1 MELLKQNIHMDRVCR
16 EGSTQLSLEDDMNLP
31 ETKPDISS
39 LCMEKGSVVI
49 EEVRASADAVSVRGR
64 LIFSVLYHTQ
74 EDGSRLVC
82 TEGKILFE
90 EKIRMEGLLSTDT
103 VTVCGEVEDLT
114 VGVINSRKLSVQSVI
129 SLNAFVEEIYDQE
142 IPVGVSCPEDN
153 RETVQ
158 YRQTPVELTQVAMC
172 KKDVLRVKEEIPL
185 PAGYPNISQ
194 ILWKSVEPGEMSF
207 RLGEEKLYV
216 QGDLH
221 VFVMYE
227 GEGESPS
234 VQIVESTAPVS
245 AEIAC
250 SGCREGMAPDVRYQV
265 GQWELTPRPDLDGE
279 QRVFGLE
286 LTVDMR
292 ICVYEEKSVS
302 LITDIYGVTREIC
315 GEKKKAELEQLL
327 RCVTGRT
334 KVADHVKLPEG
345 AKVLQLV
352 RSEAQAKVTNV
363 QTAEEGILLRGNVSV
378 KALCITDDDE
388 KPYQC
393 VRAQLPFEYTLEI
406 PGMKEGEKPGRIQT
420 NLEQLTV
427 TMLDGEE
434 LDVKAIVC
442 FSTTALCRISAEVI
456 DAVTEYP
463 LDSEKLSELPSM
475 AIYVVK
481 PGDNLWDIGKRYYV
495 PVQSLM
501 ELNEM
506 SSQEVKP
513 GQKILIVKG
522 V

>member
-1 MELLKQNIHMDRVCR
+1 MELLKQNIHMDRVCK
-16 EGSTQLSLEDDMNLP
+16 EGSTQISLEDDMNLP
-31 ETKPDISS
+31 ETKPDINS

-49 EEVRASADAVSVRGR
+49 EEVRPGADAVSVRGR

-74 EDGSRLVC
+74 EEGSRLVC
-82 TEGKILFE
+82 AEGKILFE
-90 EKIRMEGLLSTDT
+90 EKIRMEGLASTDT
-103 VTVCGEVEDLT
+103 VTVSGEVEDLT

-129 SLNAFVEEIYDQE
+129 SLNAFVEEIYDEE
-142 IPVGVSCPEDN
+142 IPVGVSCPGDN
-153 RETVQ
+153 REAVQ
-158 YRQTPVELTQVAMC
+158 YRQTPMELTQVAMC
-172 KKDVLRVKEEIPL
+172 KKDVLRVKEEIAL
-185 PAGYPNISQ
+185 PAGYPNINQ

-216 QGDLH
+216 QGDLR

-234 VQIVESTAPVS
+234 VQIVESTVPMT
-245 AEIAC
+245 AEVPC
-250 SGCREGMAPDVRYQV
+250 SGCRDGMAPDIRYQI

-286 LTVDMR
+286 LPIDLR
-292 ICVYEEKSVS
+292 ICVYEEKNVN
-302 LITDIYGVTREIC
+302 LITDIYGVTQEIC
-315 GEKKKAELEQLL
+315 GEKKTVELEQLL

-334 KVADHVKLPEG
+334 RVADHVKLPDG
-345 AKVLQLV
+345 SKVLQLV
-352 RSEAQAKVTNV
+352 RSEAKASVTNV
-363 QTAEEGILLRGNVSV
+363 QTTEEGISIRGNVAV
-378 KALCITDDDE
+378 KALYITDDDE

-393 VRAQLPFEYTLEI
+393 MRAVLPFEYTLEI

-434 LDVKAIVC
+434 MDVKAVVC
-442 FSTTALCRISAEVI
+442 FSTTALCKVSAEVI
-456 DAVTEYP
+456 HEIAEYP
-463 LDSEKLSELPSM
+463 LDSEKLSALPSM

-481 PGDNLWDIGKRYYV
+481 PKDNLWDIGKRYYV

-501 ELNEM
+501 ELNELN
-506 SSQEVKP
+506 SQEVSP